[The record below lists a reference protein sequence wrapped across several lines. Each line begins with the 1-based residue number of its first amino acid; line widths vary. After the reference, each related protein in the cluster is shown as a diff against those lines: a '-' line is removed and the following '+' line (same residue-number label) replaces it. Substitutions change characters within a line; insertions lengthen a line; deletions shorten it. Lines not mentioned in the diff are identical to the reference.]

1 MKILWLTTQFPN
13 GNLNRNGMF
22 VFRTVQE
29 LSNEYD
35 ITVIALHP
43 VIPPLIPMLKNIKS
57 AKSIYKEWRERY
69 PKDPVPPNDLG
80 KIKVRYI
87 KFIRP
92 PRIKNNFFEG
102 WFVYRAVRKYIKR
115 EKNNITLIH
124 ATWLFPEGYAAN
136 LIYKKYKIPFIV
148 TLMGSDI
155 NLLQTGNK
163 KWEYA
168 QEIFNNSIKVTS
180 VASSLFIAAEEKN
193 LKLAEEKKAI
203 THTIYET
210 EKFVMKDIS
219 GLRKN
224 YNFGIDKKIIFFAG
238 ALRKIKNADVLI
250 KAFAMLNREKFHLL
264 IAGAGFEE
272 ANLKDLVRRLKLEDE
287 VKFLGNLNSEKM
299 IDFYNLSDV
308 FCLPSKNEGMPNVV
322 VESLLCGTPVVA
334 SRVAEIPFM
343 IKEGETGYLVEPNSA
358 EDLAEKLEMSLNN
371 DWDREKIRASMAHL
385 SKENIV
391 AQYRK
396 VYGEVLKKSPLE
408 RACPDLAGG

>member
-1 MKILWLTTQFPN
+1 
-13 GNLNRNGMF
+13 
-22 VFRTVQE
+22 
-29 LSNEYD
+29 
-35 ITVIALHP
+35 
-43 VIPPLIPMLKNIKS
+43 
-57 AKSIYKEWRERY
+57 
-69 PKDPVPPNDLG
+69 
-80 KIKVRYI
+80 
-87 KFIRP
+87 
-92 PRIKNNFFEG
+92 
-102 WFVYRAVRKYIKR
+102 
-115 EKNNITLIH
+115 
-124 ATWLFPEGYAAN
+124 
-136 LIYKKYKIPFIV
+136 
-148 TLMGSDI
+148 
-155 NLLQTGNK
+155 
-163 KWEYA
+163 
-168 QEIFNNSIKVTS
+168 
-180 VASSLFIAAEEKN
+180 
-193 LKLAEEKKAI
+193 
-203 THTIYET
+203 
-210 EKFVMKDIS
+210 MKDIS

-250 KAFAMLNREKFHLL
+250 KAFAKLNREKLHLL